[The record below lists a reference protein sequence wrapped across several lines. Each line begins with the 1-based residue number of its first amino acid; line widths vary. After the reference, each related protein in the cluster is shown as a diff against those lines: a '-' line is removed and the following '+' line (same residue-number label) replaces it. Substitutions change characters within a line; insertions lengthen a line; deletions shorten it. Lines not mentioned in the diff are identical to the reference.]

1 MFGSAFRTRLLFLTI
16 SCLGLCLDLSLA
28 RTALGAQTIGA
39 GTPLTLDNAIKLG
52 LANSPKMAAAQSQVT
67 ASAARVSQAR
77 SGFLPRVDMSESFNR
92 TTNPMWA
99 FGTKLNQEVITT
111 EDFDPA
117 SLNDPDAINNFG
129 TSVSVTL
136 PVYDQGRNWIGFSQA
151 RLDEKATSL
160 SAERS
165 RQEVI
170 ADVVVAYLGVL
181 LAGENL
187 RVVEKTLETARAHDR
202 VVRSRYESGLVVKS
216 DVLRAEVR
224 IAELEQ
230 ERLQAQ
236 SQVEVAKATLNAAMG
251 TEIDQ
256 AFCLTTPLEGG
267 AKSPGSLELWISKAF
282 ENRPDL
288 QQIRF
293 REMIAREEVKKAKA
307 AHLPGFY
314 LSGSYDINS
323 EDFSD
328 RADNYTLGAVMRL
341 NLFSG
346 LGVDAKVH
354 EAMAKLRETQAMV
367 RQTELGIRLETRQA
381 FFMAQS
387 AHQRIGVAEAAVAQ
401 AEEGLRMVRNRYE
414 NGLFTIVNLLDAEV
428 ALQQARTNYFRS
440 LHDFKVAMAQ
450 LNLGAGVI
458 GEDVP

>member
-1 MFGSAFRTRLLFLTI
+1 MLGSFRTRFLFLI
-16 SCLGLCLDLSLA
+16 ILCLGLCLDWSL
-28 RTALGAQTIGA
+28 RHTALDAQTIGA
-39 GTPLTLDNAIKLG
+39 GTPLTLNDAIQTG
-52 LANSPKMAAAQSQVT
+52 LANSPRMAAVQSEVK
-67 ASAARVSQAR
+67 ASVARVSQAR
-77 SGFLPRVDMSESFNR
+77 SGFLPRVDISESFNR

-117 SLNDPDAINNFG
+117 RLNGPDAINNFT

-136 PVYDQGRNWIGFSQA
+136 PLYDQGKNWIGFSQA
-151 RLDEKATSL
+151 RLDEKATLL
-160 SAERS
+160 SAKRV

-170 ADVVVAYLGVL
+170 AGVVVAYQGVL
-181 LAGENL
+181 LARENL
-187 RVVEKTLETARAHDR
+187 QVVEKTLETARVHDK
-202 VVRSRYESGLVVKS
+202 VVLSRYESGLVVKS
-216 DVLRAEVR
+216 DLLRAEVR

-236 SQVEVAKATLNAAMG
+236 SEVEVAKATLNAAMG

-256 AFCLTTPLEGG
+256 TFHLTTPLEGE
-267 AKSPGSLELWISKAF
+267 AESPGSLEPWMSKAI

-288 QQIRF
+288 QQMRL
-293 REMIAREEVKKAKA
+293 REMIAEKEVKKAKA

-346 LGVDAKVH
+346 LGLEAKVR
-354 EAMAKLRETQAMV
+354 EATARLREIEAMV
-367 RQTELGIRLETRQA
+367 RQMELGIRVETRQA

-387 AHQRIGVAEAAVAQ
+387 AHERIGVAEAAVAQ
-401 AEEGLRMVRNRYE
+401 AEEGMRIVRNRYE
-414 NGLFTIVNLLDAEV
+414 SGLVTIVNLLDAEV
-428 ALQQARTNYFRS
+428 ALQQARTNYSRS

-450 LNLGAGVI
+450 LNLGAGI
-458 GEDVP
+458 IDEDVY